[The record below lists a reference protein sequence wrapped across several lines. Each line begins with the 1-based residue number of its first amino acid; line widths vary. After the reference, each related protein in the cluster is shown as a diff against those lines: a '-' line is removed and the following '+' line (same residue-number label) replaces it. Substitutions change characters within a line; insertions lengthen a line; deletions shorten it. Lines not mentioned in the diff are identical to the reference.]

1 MSRICLS
8 RRVRHPL
15 SLPVSLA
22 ILSCS
27 LSPLALAQDA
37 PLTDVITVTGQ
48 RSGLA
53 PVQSVSP
60 ESEPIVASADT
71 TALIARLPGA
81 ASLGNGVL
89 SGQVQYRGLFG
100 DRLNIRI
107 NGQSF
112 ASGGPN
118 LMDPPLHYAPV
129 PLIERIEV
137 DRGVSPVS
145 AGPGLAGGLDAV
157 LKSSRFGESDDFT
170 LGYDL
175 TLAGH
180 TADES
185 HAAGGLVSLT
195 NESWRFHVLGSQEAG
210 GDRETPYGKVGG
222 SEHERRVLGLGG
234 GWQSGGHELSF
245 DIRRSETGPTGNP
258 PFPMDIRFFDTDMA
272 QLSYRGDFDTVR
284 LELRAGWSDVD
295 HAMNNYDL
303 RPAPAMMMQWRESYA
318 QAQTRTLS
326 AALAMDAMGGEL
338 RAGLDHRDAEHS
350 VTITN
355 PNNSAF
361 FIASFPDIGM
371 ARTGGFVEWTGGLP
385 AGWQGE
391 LGLRVDHHTA
401 QAGLAATGAAV
412 PAMPGLLAM
421 AFNASGRDW
430 EDDTLDAV
438 ARLWRP
444 LSDTTVLRVN
454 LARKTRIPGYVE
466 RFAWLPT
473 SASGGLADGNTYVGD
488 QALET
493 ETAWIGEIG
502 LDWASGRAYARP
514 TLFIRRIENYIQGVP
529 FDATPGVIDTP
540 VEMVS
545 AMNGDPTPL
554 RFGNVEAELYG
565 LDADFGYRIDA
576 HWRVDGTLSFVRGER
591 RKIEDNLYRVAP
603 PNLRIGVSHDA
614 SVWSATLE
622 MLATAEQD
630 RVSLANGEQATPGQ
644 VLLNA
649 YARWDIREGVSLSAG
664 IENILDQA
672 WRDHLAGYNRNAGSD
687 IALGERLPGNE
698 RSLGLRLSIRG

>member
-1 MSRICLS
+1 MSKIL
-8 RRVRHPL
+8 
-15 SLPVSLA
+15 LPVSLA
-22 ILSCS
+22 ALS
-27 LSPLALAQDA
+27 LSASPAVLAQA
-37 PLTDVITVTGQ
+37 TPLTDVITVTGQ
-48 RSGLA
+48 RAALT
-53 PVQSVSP
+53 QTRSVSP
-60 ESEPIVASADT
+60 ESEPVIAGADT

-100 DRLNIRI
+100 SRLNIRI

-137 DRGVSPVS
+137 DRGISPVS

-157 LKSSRFGESDDFT
+157 LKSSRFGEGDDFT

-185 HAAGGLVSLT
+185 YAAGGLVSLA
-195 NESWRFHVLGSQEAG
+195 NESWRFHLLGSQEAG
-210 GDRETPYGKVGG
+210 SDRETPYGTIGG
-222 SEHERRVLGLGG
+222 SEHERRVIGLGG
-234 GWQSGGHELSF
+234 GWQSGRHELAL
-245 DIRRSETGPTGNP
+245 DLRRSETGPTGNP
-258 PFPMDIRFFDTDMA
+258 PFAMDIRYFDTDMA
-272 QLSYRGDFDTVR
+272 QIRYRGDFDTVR
-284 LELRAGWSDVD
+284 LELRAGWNDVD

-303 RPAPAMMMQWRESYA
+303 RPAPAMMRWRETYA
-318 QAQTRTLS
+318 QAETRTFA
-326 AALAMDAMGGEL
+326 AALATDAMGGEL
-338 RAGLDHRDAEHS
+338 RFGLDHRAADHS

-355 PNNSAF
+355 PANSAF
-361 FIASFPDIGM
+361 FLTSFPDIGM
-371 ARTGGFVEWTGGLP
+371 ERTGGFVEWAGALP
-385 AGWQGE
+385 SGWQGE

-401 QAGLAATGAAV
+401 EAGLAMTGAAV
-412 PAMPGLLAM
+412 PAMPGMLAM
-421 AFNASGRDW
+421 AFNMSDRNW

-444 LSDTTVLRVN
+444 LNDSTTLRVN
-454 LARKTRIPGYVE
+454 LARKTRAPGYVE

-473 SASGGLADGNTYVGD
+473 PASGGLADGNTYVGD
-488 QALET
+488 IDLEA
-493 ETAWIGEIG
+493 ETAWVGEIG
-502 LDWASGRAYARP
+502 LDWASANAYARP

-529 FDATPGVIDTP
+529 FDATPGVINTP

-545 AMNGDPTPL
+545 NMNGDPTPL

-565 LDADFGYRIDA
+565 LDTDFGYRVDA
-576 HWRVDGTLSFVRGER
+576 HWRVDGTLSVVRGER
-591 RKIEDNLYRVAP
+591 RDINDHLYRVAP
-603 PNLRIGVSHDA
+603 PNLRVGVSYDA

-622 MLATAEQD
+622 TLATAEQD
-630 RVSLANGEQATPGQ
+630 RVSLSNGEEATPGQ